1 MIEQTVWLIVGLG
14 LLTWGAE
21 WLVRGGSKLARAL
34 GVSPLAIG
42 LTIVAFGTSAPEM
55 VVNIK
60 SVTSGNFDIA
70 LGNVVGSNI
79 FNVLFILGVCAIIL
93 PLTVASKLVKM
104 DVPIM
109 IAASVILYL
118 FSMDGSLSRAEGLIF
133 LVSIV
138 LYTVVCFGLSKTET
152 SEVKKEFDQEYGGSI
167 KSLKTPGQMAL
178 NALLI
183 VMGLVL
189 LVAGAKFLISSS
201 IAIARHF
208 GVSELL
214 IALTIV
220 AAGTSLPE
228 VATSIMATIKGE
240 RDIAIGNVVGSNIF
254 NILSILGV
262 SAVMPANGFPVNPA
276 SMIVDIPF
284 MVFVAVLCYP
294 VFRTGSAISRSEG
307 AFFLSLYVGYTLYL
321 IRSAH

>member
-1 MIEQTVWLIVGLG
+1 MLNELFILIIGLG

-21 WLVRGGSKLARAL
+21 WLVRGGSKLARAI

-60 SVTSGNFDIA
+60 SVSTGSFDIA

-79 FNVLFILGVCAIIL
+79 FNVLFILGICAMIL
-93 PLTVASKLVKM
+93 PLSVASKLVKM

-109 IAASVILYL
+109 VAASVLLYVFCL
-118 FSMDGSLSRAEGLIF
+118 DHSLSRFEGIVF
-133 LVSIV
+133 LVLIV
-138 LYTVVCFGLSKTET
+138 LYTVMCFRLSKTEPA
-152 SEVKKEFDQEYGGSI
+152 EVKKEFDQEFGGDI
-167 KSLKTPGQMAL
+167 KLLKTPKQLAI

-183 VMGLVL
+183 VLGLVL
-189 LVAGAKFLISSS
+189 LVVGAKFLVTSA
-201 IAIARHF
+201 IAIARQF
-208 GVSELL
+208 GISELV

-262 SAVMPANGFPVNPA
+262 SSVMKSGGMPINPV
-276 SMIVDIPF
+276 SMAVDIPF
-284 MVFVAVLCYP
+284 MIFVALICYP
-294 VFRTGSAISRSEG
+294 IFRSGSAISRLEG
-307 AFFLSLYVGYTLYL
+307 GLLFALYVGYTLYL
-321 IRSAH
+321 IKFAN